1 MNRKY
6 EELQNIIFDDKHRA
20 NFFYEELR
28 KHGASWDEIQLLA
41 ALKHQRYHHNNVKTA
56 AKKILSSLVG
66 VDDYDSKF
74 GYQTRTMLKTL
85 EDADKALEMLT
96 DKVLIE
102 LSSNKKVVI
111 KASDLVRVD
120 DNIKHR
126 I

>member
-1 MNRKY
+1 
-6 EELQNIIFDDKHRA
+6 
-20 NFFYEELR
+20 
-28 KHGASWDEIQLLA
+28 
-41 ALKHQRYHHNNVKTA
+41 
-56 AKKILSSLVG
+56 
-66 VDDYDSKF
+66 
-74 GYQTRTMLKTL
+74 MLKTL